1 MTLFSREHCP
11 NCCGRGC
18 SMCEGEV
25 PGKKPMECKTC
36 GTERSCVDCTRT
48 RKQVIE
54 HTQAF
59 ERKFSAKYFQGLF
72 EHGGNL
78 MDLDINSHIKAAEE
92 EVIDLWSYLRA
103 LKVAVVR
110 MFHLVKKLT
119 EENENL
125 KEENERLKQLLK
137 DRILE
142 SPGRQDHPIDHM
154 FD

>member
-18 SMCEGEV
+18 SMCGSEV
-25 PGKKPMECKTC
+25 PDKKPLECKVC
-36 GTERSCVDCTRT
+36 GTERSCVACTRT

-59 ERKFSAKYFQGLF
+59 DRKFSAKYFQGLF
-72 EHGGNL
+72 EHGGDL

-103 LKVAVVR
+103 LKAAVVR
-110 MFHLVKKLT
+110 MFNLVKTLTKENDTLKKENIKLRT
-119 EENENL
+119 FINAKGLRYEG
-125 KEENERLKQLLK
+125 
-137 DRILE
+137 D
-142 SPGRQDHPIDHM
+142 
-154 FD
+154 